1 MPLTYSYWLFKKY
14 FSIGWNPDCRKQYK
28 ISFKCT
34 YRVRAFGA
42 FFRNT
47 YLACQQRPE
56 SKNLGDDMSATSC
69 TTGTSS
75 LFPITPL
82 ASSTASKL
90 ICWLWEG
97 MWLLYCPHPHDENVL
112 IFKKMCHM
120 QAILVVSVS
129 KQSAHYFFC
138 YLAFGV
144 IKTSLSK
151 SWDKGFFTWETLSHH
166 IQKSI
171 LSWIVFLSHHIY
183 KSWDMPSLF
192 ACFFLSFF
200 LYFRRPNLITGQSGW
215 QVPDKVDF
223 FLFFGKP
230 RLNPQ
235 WIWSVMGK
243 NILQCLWACHHL
255 PNWPSYST
263 SMTLFLTRNFLTPST
278 QSNLFPIL
286 ICFFLILIRIPFRKP
301 I

>member
-1 MPLTYSYWLFKKY
+1 M
-14 FSIGWNPDCRKQYK
+14 
-28 ISFKCT
+28 
-34 YRVRAFGA
+34 
-42 FFRNT
+42 
-47 YLACQQRPE
+47 
-56 SKNLGDDMSATSC
+56 
-69 TTGTSS
+69 
-75 LFPITPL
+75 
-82 ASSTASKL
+82 
-90 ICWLWEG
+90 
-97 MWLLYCPHPHDENVL
+97 
-112 IFKKMCHM
+112 
-120 QAILVVSVS
+120 
-129 KQSAHYFFC
+129 
-138 YLAFGV
+138 
-144 IKTSLSK
+144 IKTMY
-151 SWDKGFFTWETLSHH
+151 TWKDTVTWVH
-166 IQKSI
+166 IQFGNNFDEYYLEHHAKQIQIYVISCVWRIICVMI
-171 LSWIVFLSHHIY
+171 LL
-183 KSWDMPSLF
+183 
-192 ACFFLSFF
+192 CFYLCWCSFLSFF